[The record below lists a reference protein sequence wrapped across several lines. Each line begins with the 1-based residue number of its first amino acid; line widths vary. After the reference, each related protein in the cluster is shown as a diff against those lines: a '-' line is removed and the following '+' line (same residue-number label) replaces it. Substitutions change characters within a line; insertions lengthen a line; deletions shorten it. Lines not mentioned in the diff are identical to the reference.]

1 MMITVSNV
9 VNATRGQLLCITYEL
24 LLEKIELA
32 RQKEGQER
40 KVEAK
45 KAIDIVQ
52 MLAGDLDF
60 NVAISRDLF
69 RIYVYVQGL
78 LIQSK
83 DLHKLEEA
91 YRLIEKIYVGFKEAV
106 KQEEMQQGKAGTPS
120 IQNAEVIYAGMTYGK
135 GNLNEISLGSNNR
148 GFEA

>member
-9 VNATRGQLLCITYEL
+9 VNATKGQLLCITYEL

-32 RQKEGQER
+32 KQKEGQER
-40 KVEAK
+40 KIESK
-45 KAIDIVQ
+45 KAIDIIQ

-60 NVAISRDLF
+60 KVPISRDLF
-69 RIYVYVQGL
+69 KIYVYVQGL
-78 LIQSK
+78 LIQGK

-91 YRLIEKIYVGFKEAV
+91 YNLIEKIYVGFKEAV
-106 KQEEMQQGKAGTPS
+106 KQEEIEKTGTPS

-135 GNLNEISLGSNNR
+135 GNLNEISLGNNNR